1 VSIRGLVDGALEA
14 SVVGSFTRI
23 GYDARSRLYD
33 WTPLDQFH
41 LDGKAAIVT
50 GATSGLGQEAA
61 SLLAAMGAQ
70 VCLVGRDP
78 SRTERARTSLPGAE
92 SAVVDLSSLAETHLF
107 ARTFADS
114 HERLDVLVLNAGAL
128 THDFTL
134 TDEGYELTFATQVL
148 SQFLLTGDLLP
159 LLEAAPSGRVIV
171 VASGGMY
178 FERLDVDA
186 LQPSRESY
194 DGVRAYSR
202 AKRAQVALAEE
213 WTRHLAGTRVTVN
226 AMHPGW
232 ADTPGLRSGLPGFS
246 RALAPLLRTARQGAD
261 TIAWLA
267 AAPEVAGRSGLFFL
281 DRRARPTHRR
291 RGTRRLDEAQERAQL
306 WALCQNATASF
317 NGRDSVI

>member
-14 SVVGSFTRI
+14 SVVGSFTRL
-23 GYDARSRLYD
+23 GYDARRRLYN
-33 WTPLDQFH
+33 WTPLEQLH
-41 LDGKAAIVT
+41 LEGKTAIVT

-61 SLLAAMGAQ
+61 ALLAAMGAQ

-78 SRTERARTSLPGAE
+78 DRTERARRLLPRAE
-92 SAVVDLSSLAETHLF
+92 SAVADLSSLAETHLF
-107 ARTFADS
+107 AQTFSES

-128 THDFTL
+128 THEFTL

-148 SQFLLTGDLLP
+148 SQFLLTRDLLP

-186 LQPSRESY
+186 LQPSRENY

-202 AKRAQVALAEE
+202 AKRAQVALVEE
-213 WTRHLAGTRVTVN
+213 WTRHLAATRVTVN

-232 ADTPGLRSGLPGFS
+232 ADTPGLRSGLPAFS
-246 RALAPLLRTARQGAD
+246 RTLAPLLRTARQGAD

-267 AAPEVAGRSGLFFL
+267 AAAEVWGRSGLFFL
-281 DRRARPTHRR
+281 DRRARPTYRR
-291 RGTRRLDEAQERAQL
+291 RGTRRLDEAQERARL
-306 WALCQNATASF
+306 WALCQNATESF